1 MPQSRALVEAAYQ
14 RHAKNYDLAVKVYG
28 LVGLHIEKYRSRA
41 LKLLQLKRGDCVL
54 DLGCGTGLSFPLL
67 MKSIGTEGH
76 LIGVDCSSEMLAC
89 AQERVNRENWK
100 NVQLVHADIA
110 TYDFPAGVNGVL
122 AIGVFGYVIERERV
136 IEKISKTLVPGG
148 RLVILDGKRSDQWP
162 VWLFKLFVWC
172 SSLFGVTE
180 DYFDS
185 HSWESVGRFFENPT
199 FEEGYGGLMYLSS
212 GVAASRSV

>member
-28 LVGLHIEKYRSRA
+28 LLGLHIEKYRLHA
-41 LKLLQLKRGDCVL
+41 LALLQLKRGDCVL
-54 DLGCGTGLSFPLL
+54 DLGCGRGLSFPLL

-148 RLVILDGKRSDQWP
+148 RLVILDGKRSDRWP
-162 VWLFKLFVWC
+162 VWLFKLFVWY

-185 HSWESVGRFFENPT
+185 RTWESVGRFFENPT

-212 GVAASRSV
+212 GVAASQSV